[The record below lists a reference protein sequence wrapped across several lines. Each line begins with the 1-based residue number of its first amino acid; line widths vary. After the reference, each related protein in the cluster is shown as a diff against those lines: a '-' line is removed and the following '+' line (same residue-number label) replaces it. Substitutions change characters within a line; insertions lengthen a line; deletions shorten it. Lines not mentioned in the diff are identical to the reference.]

1 MLAPTVAALPS
12 RGTKPSPSSPAC
24 ALAVGPLS
32 SAQACFVLGVLG
44 VPAREFPHL
53 PPPTR
58 LDSAL
63 AANSALVVPR
73 PLFEGPDG

>member
-32 SAQACFVLGVLG
+32 GAQACFVLGV
-44 VPAREFPHL
+44 PARKFPHL